1 MTCLG
6 GLIPACHT
14 RLRRIESSMRSTRL
28 AASVWLSFLLPTL
41 AADLPEGVRRVTVL
55 SYPDCF
61 ELSNTDTRVTLCHHV
76 GGRVLEYSYLGTNA
90 LYLDP
95 KEKNRS
101 TPGAPKSPVSAGRF
115 DIGPEYLIPKRDKL
129 WSGPWQAEAIGPRAV
144 RLTSQPDEATG
155 VQLIRE
161 FRLDAKS
168 SHLSCEQIIRNVSQE
183 TKYWSHWSRT
193 FAVHGGIGVVPLTP
207 DTKRFPNG
215 WIMYDQGKDPSILLK
230 PADPNVRQRGSFLE
244 VLAPAKLPKLGF
256 DSNAGWFAYVM
267 PHGQAFV
274 KRYPSPK
281 EAVYPEIAGLT
292 LCFWYPQATQTPA
305 IELEPHGP
313 RNIIAPGTS
322 AGFKEDWYLLAHPF
336 PAPGEL
342 LDLEKL
348 AAQVEQEAR

>member
-1 MTCLG
+1 
-6 GLIPACHT
+6 
-14 RLRRIESSMRSTRL
+14 MRSICVAVSL
-28 AASVWLSFLLPTL
+28 LLGLMLSTP
-41 AADLPEGVRRVTVL
+41 ADELPEGVRRVSVL
-55 SYPDCF
+55 SYSNCF
-61 ELSNTDTRVTLCHHV
+61 ELSNADTRITLCHQV
-76 GGRVLEYSYLGTNA
+76 GGRVLEYAFKGKNA

-95 KEKNRS
+95 REANWGLPDGPK
-101 TPGAPKSPVSAGRF
+101 APVTAGRF

-129 WSGPWQAEAIGPRAV
+129 WTGAWQAEVIGPRAV

-168 SHLSCEQIIRNVSQE
+168 SHLSCEQIIKNISQE

-207 DTKRFPNG
+207 DTERFPNG
-215 WIMYDQGKDPSILLK
+215 WIMYDQGQDPSILLK
-230 PADPNVRQRGSFLE
+230 PTDPNVRQRGLFLE
-244 VLAPAKLPKLGF
+244 VLAPTKFPKLGF
-256 DSNAGWFAYVM
+256 DSHAGWFAYVM

-281 EAVYPEIAGLT
+281 DAVYPEIAGLT
-292 LCFWYPQATQTPA
+292 LCFWYPPAEKVPA

-313 RNIIAPGTS
+313 RNIIPPGGIAS
-322 AGFKEDWYLLAHPF
+322 FKEDWYLLEHSF
-336 PAPGEL
+336 PAAGGS

-348 AAQVEQEAR
+348 ALQVEQEAR

>member
-1 MTCLG
+1 
-6 GLIPACHT
+6 
-14 RLRRIESSMRSTRL
+14 MRSACFVVFAL
-28 AASVWLSFLLPTL
+28 LSLLLPVS
-41 AADLPEGVRRVTVL
+41 AAELPEGVRRVKVL
-55 SYPDCF
+55 NYPDCF
-61 ELSNTDTRVTLCHHV
+61 EIANADTKVTLGHHV
-76 GGRVLEYSYLGTNA
+76 GGRVLEYVYQGKNA

-95 KEKNRS
+95 QEAEWGTGSINK
-101 TPGAPKSPVSAGRF
+101 PKMSAGRF
-115 DIGPEYLIPKRDKL
+115 DIGPEYLIPKRETL
-129 WSGPWQAEAIGPRAV
+129 WSGAWQADAIGPRAV

-168 SHLSCEQIIRNVSQE
+168 SHLACTQIIKNVSPE

-207 DTKRFPNG
+207 DTKRYPNG
-215 WIMYDQGKDPSILLK
+215 WIMYQQGKDPSILLK
-230 PADPNVRQRGSFLE
+230 PADPNVRQRVNFIE
-244 VLAPAKLPKLGF
+244 VLAPPQFPKLGF

-281 EAVYPEIAGLT
+281 DGVYPEIAGLT

-313 RNIIAPGTS
+313 RNIITPGAS
-322 AGFKEDWYLLAHPF
+322 ASFTEDWYLLLHPF
-336 PAPGEL
+336 PDAGGQID
-342 LDLEKL
+342 LDQL
-348 AAQVEQEAR
+348 ATQVQREAR

>member
-1 MTCLG
+1 M
-6 GLIPACHT
+6 
-14 RLRRIESSMRSTRL
+14 
-28 AASVWLSFLLPTL
+28 
-41 AADLPEGVRRVTVL
+41 
-55 SYPDCF
+55 
-61 ELSNTDTRVTLCHHV
+61 
-76 GGRVLEYSYLGTNA
+76 LEYSYQGKNA

-95 KEKNRS
+95 KEEKWG
-101 TPGAPKSPVSAGRF
+101 TPGGLKAPSSAGRF
-115 DIGPEYLIPKRDKL
+115 DIGPEYLVPQRDTL
-129 WSGPWQAEAIGPRAV
+129 WAGAWQAEAIGSRSV

-168 SHLSCEQIIRNVSQE
+168 SHLACEQFIKNVSEE

-215 WIMYDQGKDPSILLK
+215 WIMYNQGQDPSILVQ
-230 PADPNVRQRGSFLE
+230 PTDPNVRQRGNFLE
-244 VLAPAKLPKLGF
+244 VLAPPKFPKLGF

-267 PHGQAFV
+267 RHGQVLV

-281 EAVYPEIAGLT
+281 DAVYPEIAGLT
-292 LCFWYPQATQTPA
+292 LCFWYPPAASVPA

-313 RNIIAPGTS
+313 RNIIQPGTTAS
-322 AGFKEDWYLLAHPF
+322 FKEDWYLLAHPF
-336 PAPGEL
+336 PAADGQ

-348 AAQVEQEAR
+348 AAQVEREAR